1 MLYLANAFVPLVNA
15 GLLEKRQHRKK
26 WLFVNMR
33 AAIEDRNK
41 YVPLYK
47 KALQLKEKKAKVRV
61 IKSSA

>member
-1 MLYLANAFVPLVNA
+1 
-15 GLLEKRQHRKK
+15 
-26 WLFVNMR
+26 MR